1 MENFFCP
8 VKLTA
13 EIIGGKWK
21 PLILFYLENRSRRF
35 SEFRRLIPGM
45 SKKMLT
51 QHLRELE
58 RDELIRRKVYAEV
71 PPRVE
76 YSLTR
81 HGESLKPIL
90 KLMSAW
96 GNRHRARYGLAN
108 VPPQRKEPA
117 LVVPPSGA
125 MASSLQGNASPS
137 SVPEPSSMETRQSG
151 VFLRPR

>member
-1 MENFFCP
+1 MDHSNCP

-13 EIIGGKWK
+13 SIIGGKWK
-21 PLILFYLENRSRRF
+21 PPLLFHLEGRTRRF
-35 SEFRRLIPGM
+35 CELQRLIPGLT
-45 SKKMLT
+45 KKMLT

-58 RDELIRRKVYAEV
+58 RDGIVRRKVYAEV

-96 GNRHRARYGLAN
+96 GTRHRARYGLTTAHPQKPEPTASPVEMTAAN
-108 VPPQRKEPA
+108 APLSSQLR
-117 LVVPPSGA
+117 LVVPGQEIRDSK
-125 MASSLQGNASPS
+125 ASL
-137 SVPEPSSMETRQSG
+137 
-151 VFLRPR
+151 

>member
-1 MENFFCP
+1 MEPFECP

-13 EIIGGKWK
+13 DIIGGKWK
-21 PLILFYLENRSRRF
+21 PLILFYLEGGTRRF
-35 SEFRRLIPGM
+35 SHLQRLIPGM
-45 SKKMLT
+45 TKKMLT

-58 RDELIRRKVYAEV
+58 RDEIIRRKVYAEV

-96 GNRHRARYGLAN
+96 GTRHRARYGVQKTQAAKPMPEST
-108 VPPQRKEPA
+108 PPQRPEALAKPA
-117 LVVPPSGA
+117 
-125 MASSLQGNASPS
+125 
-137 SVPEPSSMETRQSG
+137 
-151 VFLRPR
+151 